1 MALSTNYTRSRELD
15 SSSYLYKTES
25 HDVHDDLVYVKSNGH
40 KGSKKLRSLRLTL
53 CVNKLQY
60 MIYAK
65 YLEGKHQKSDISNIL
80 MLFNIIKLSSMNH
93 YHSVTRILHV
103 NVKQIR
109 SICSPQR

>member
-1 MALSTNYTRSRELD
+1 MALSTNYTLSRELD
-15 SSSYLYKTES
+15 SSSYLSETES
-25 HDVHDDLVYVKSNGH
+25 HDVRDLVYVKSNGH

-65 YLEGKHQKSDISNIL
+65 YLEGKHQKSDISNIF